1 MLTKR
6 LSTAV
11 ALAGTVLVV
20 SVVVAL
26 GAQQRS
32 NSTPSIVGVW
42 KLSETTTTGPNAK
55 KVTSPQPGLRIYT
68 RQHYSLTTVTSDKP
82 RPELP
87 EKGATDK
94 QLADAFGDTRLGS
107 PHNEVLRLFAEEG
120 LIGGIALIAFIV
132 ALFRELSRRPG
143 WIGSGLLAGA
153 IGYWLAAMFN
163 NPLLFIQVSATSF
176 VFFGYGLAAPVPAEE
191 AIPPAATPPNEAVS
205 PALETA

>member
-94 QLADAFGDTRLGS
+94 QLADAFGPFAANAGTYEIKGNEITLKPVIAKNPAVMRAGNFLVGTFKLEGNTLWITSKSNASGPVANPTTEKYTRL
-107 PHNEVLRLFAEEG
+107 E
-120 LIGGIALIAFIV
+120 
-132 ALFRELSRRPG
+132 
-143 WIGSGLLAGA
+143 
-153 IGYWLAAMFN
+153 
-163 NPLLFIQVSATSF
+163 
-176 VFFGYGLAAPVPAEE
+176 
-191 AIPPAATPPNEAVS
+191 
-205 PALETA
+205 